1 MEKSKTIL
9 VAPLN
14 WGLGHATRCIPI
26 INALLKENFKVIIA
40 SDGAALELLRK
51 EFSTLETVEL
61 PSYNINYPKNG
72 NQLIWNLLANV
83 PSLKRI
89 VTREKLETQKLVAQG
104 KIDGIISDN
113 RFGVLSEKI
122 PSVYIT
128 HQVNIM
134 AGRASFISKKLH
146 YNIIKKFD
154 VCWVPDS
161 ERETNLSG
169 RLGHLKNTDLNLKYT
184 GVLSRMKKEKLP
196 IKYDVFVLISGP
208 ETQRTVFE
216 ELMLKEFKNSPYKVI
231 LVRGVV
237 EEKQEIV
244 RQDNIT
250 IYNYMTTMELEKTIN
265 ESELIVSRSGYTTIM
280 DLAVLEKKA
289 FFIPTS
295 GQYEQIYLA
304 QRMSDLKMA
313 PFSSQKDFTID
324 KIKDAVNYSGLKTEE
339 NTTNLSELFHLFKRK
354 GKL

>member
-1 MEKSKTIL
+1 MGKSKTIL

-26 INALLKENFKVIIA
+26 INALLKDDFKVIIA

-51 EFSTLETVEL
+51 EFPTLETIQL
-61 PSYNINYPKNG
+61 PSYNIKYPKNSSK
-72 NQLIWNLLANV
+72 LIWKLLANI

-89 VTREKLETQKLVAQG
+89 VTREKLEIQKLLAQG

-113 RFGVLSEKI
+113 RFGVRNKKI

-128 HQVNIM
+128 HQVNIL

-146 YNIIKKFD
+146 YNIIRKFD

-161 ERETNLSG
+161 GGDINLSG
-169 RLGHLKNTDLNLKYT
+169 RLGHLKTTDLSLKYT
-184 GVLSRMKKEKLP
+184 GILSRMKKEKLP
-196 IKYDVFVLISGP
+196 IKYNVFILISGP
-208 ETQRTVFE
+208 ETQRTLFE
-216 ELMLKEFKNSPYKVI
+216 ELMLKEFKNSHYKVV

-237 EEKQEIV
+237 EENQEIV
-244 RQDNIT
+244 QQENIT
-250 IYNYMTTMELEKTIN
+250 IYNFMTTIELEKTIN

-289 FFIPTS
+289 FFIPTP

-304 QRMSDLKMA
+304 QRMSELKMA
-313 PFSSQKDFTID
+313 PYCSQKDFTID
-324 KIKDAVNYSGLKTEE
+324 KIKEAINYSGLKTDEK
-339 NTTNLSELFHLFKRK
+339 TTNLSELFHLFKRK
-354 GKL
+354 

>member
-1 MEKSKTIL
+1 MGKSKTIL

-26 INALLKENFKVIIA
+26 IIALLKDGFKVIIA
-40 SDGAALELLRK
+40 SDGAALKLLRK
-51 EFSTLETVEL
+51 EFPTLETLQL
-61 PSYNINYPKNG
+61 PSYNIKYPKNSG
-72 NQLIWNLLANV
+72 KLIWNLLANV

-89 VTREKLETQKLVAQG
+89 VAREKLEIRKLVVQG

-113 RFGVLSEKI
+113 RFGVRSEKI

-146 YNIIKKFD
+146 YHIIRKFD
-154 VCWVPDS
+154 ICWVPDS
-161 ERETNLSG
+161 EGNTNLSG
-169 RLGHLKNTDLNLKYT
+169 RLGHLKTTDLNLKYT
-184 GVLSRMKKEKLP
+184 GVLSRMKKENLS

-208 ETQRTVFE
+208 ETQRTLFE
-216 ELMLKEFKNSPYKVI
+216 ELMLKEFKHSNYKVV

-237 EEKQEIV
+237 EKNQKIVQQE
-244 RQDNIT
+244 NTT
-250 IYNYMTTMELEKTIN
+250 IYNYMTTSELEKTIN

-289 FFIPTS
+289 FFVPTP

-304 QRMSDLKMA
+304 QRMCELRMA
-313 PFSSQKDFTID
+313 PYSSQKDFIID
-324 KIKDAVNYSGLKTEE
+324 KIKDAVSYSGLKTEE
-339 NTTNLSELFHLFKRK
+339 STTNLSELFHLFKRK
-354 GKL
+354 